1 MRCFFVCLK
10 FIRGVSTGIL
20 TIIWLAL
27 YLDSHAWHLIAY
39 VTHIISNW
47 TLGTTVARL
56 PHFLNSEIYH
66 HWCCTCIW
74 IHGLFF
80 QIWNLQTA
88 EEICSQSGFSE
99 FLLNL
104 RKHVDFT
111 SCLWNV
117 EYSKCHGKLVRHKV
131 EKKWASLALFF
142 FHIWAKLFL
151 FSISPCKVYPLQIC
165 AQEET
170 SCATNGPN
178 SQVCPSGG

>member
-1 MRCFFVCLK
+1 MP
-10 FIRGVSTGIL
+10 
-20 TIIWLAL
+20 IIWLAL

-47 TLGTTVARL
+47 TLGNTVARL
-56 PHFLNSEIYH
+56 AHLFNSEIYH

-131 EKKWASLALFF
+131 EKKKWASLALF